1 MAIVEG
7 WLDWAKRIPGI
18 PDKVY
23 SQPNRGEG
31 IAMHSVVGQE
41 KDFEDGVPD
50 RFLSTARDAHGRYT
64 AYSAASCMFVLRKNG
79 LLIQMYPVTASTWTS
94 GGPDGNTRFWAVE
107 AEGGLNPHNEPLTK
121 VAEDT
126 FIRLVTEWENHTGR
140 RAQPGVNLLQHKEIA
155 RKYGYAATACASD
168 RYDGALVRIIAGE
181 RYRETGAEM
190 TKEEIE
196 KLIDQKLALA
206 FAVDNADD
214 VRLVHFRRLLDLAIN
229 GGEGAFADAQ
239 GRPLPLIRDR
249 ALIKAVEESTKPR
262 VAVIPG
268 PHTHKFVFP
277 EGTFSTGPSEATE

>member
-1 MAIVEG
+1 MAIVGG
-7 WLDWAKRIPGI
+7 WLDWAERRDGI

-31 IAMHSVVGQE
+31 IAMHSVVG
-41 KDFEDGVPD
+41 DLPNHRIPG
-50 RFLSTARDAHGRYT
+50 RFLSRDRAADGRYT
-64 AYSAASCMFVLRKNG
+64 ASAAASCMFILYRDGHLV
-79 LLIQMYPVTASTWTS
+79 QMYPVTASTWTS

-107 AEGGLNPHNEPLTK
+107 AEGGLNPYNEPLTK
-121 VAEDT
+121 AAEDT

-168 RYDGALVRIIAGE
+168 RYDGALVRIIAGDRWDEKDRKDE
-181 RYRETGAEM
+181 RDGMDKAD
-190 TKEEIE
+190 IE

-214 VRLVHFRRLLDLAIN
+214 VRLAHFRKLLNLAVN

-239 GRPLPLIRDR
+239 GNPLPLIRD
-249 ALIKAVEESTKPR
+249 ADLVERVAQLEAAKPEPR
-262 VAVIPG
+262 VI
-268 PHTHKFVFP
+268 TIR
-277 EGTFSTGPSEATE
+277 GTNMEVTE

>member
-1 MAIVEG
+1 MIVNG
-7 WLDWAKRIPGI
+7 WLSWAERRDGI

-31 IAMHSVVGQE
+31 IAMHSVVG
-41 KDFEDGVPD
+41 DLPNHRIPG
-50 RFLSTARDAHGRYT
+50 RFLSRDRAADGRYT
-64 AYSAASCMFVLRKNG
+64 ASAAASCMFILYRDGHLV
-79 LLIQMYPVTASTWTS
+79 QMYPVTASTWTS
-94 GGPDGNTRFWAVE
+94 GGFDGNTRFWAVE
-107 AEGGLNPHNEPLTK
+107 AEGGLNPYNEPLTK
-121 VAEDT
+121 AAEDT

-140 RAQPGVNLLQHKEIA
+140 KAQPGVNLLQHKEIA

-268 PHTHKFVFP
+268 PHTHKIVFP